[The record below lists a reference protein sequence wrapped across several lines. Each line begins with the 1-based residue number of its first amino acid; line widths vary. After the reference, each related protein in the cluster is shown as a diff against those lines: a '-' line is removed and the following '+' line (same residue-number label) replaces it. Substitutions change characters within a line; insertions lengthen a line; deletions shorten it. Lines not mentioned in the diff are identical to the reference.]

1 MYCHPLYA
9 TTMEDYGVDIN
20 SPEPPFVLFQV
31 LYRFLRESFLA
42 TILYPFYYVLSLF
55 LSIASS
61 IVGYFVG
68 FIFGSDVPSV
78 NGREANGFVPR
89 RVPVSQ
95 DDRIPRPPWGPD
107 LSMMHDEV
115 L

>member
-1 MYCHPLYA
+1 
-9 TTMEDYGVDIN
+9 MEGYGVDIN

-42 TILYPFYYVLSLF
+42 TLLYPVYYVLSL
-55 LSIASS
+55 LLRIVSSIA
-61 IVGYFVG
+61 GYLVG
-68 FIFGSDVPSV
+68 FIFGSDVASA
-78 NGREANGFVPR
+78 NGHEANGFVPR

>member
-1 MYCHPLYA
+1 M
-9 TTMEDYGVDIN
+9 
-20 SPEPPFVLFQV
+20 
-31 LYRFLRESFLA
+31 
-42 TILYPFYYVLSLF
+42 
-55 LSIASS
+55 
-61 IVGYFVG
+61 
-68 FIFGSDVPSV
+68 PSV